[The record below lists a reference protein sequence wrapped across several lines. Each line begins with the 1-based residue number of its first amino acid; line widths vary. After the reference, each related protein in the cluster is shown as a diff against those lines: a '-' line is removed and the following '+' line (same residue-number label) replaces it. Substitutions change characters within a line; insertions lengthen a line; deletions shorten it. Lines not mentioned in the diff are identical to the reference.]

1 MCTTA
6 AAASSYYVIIWLT
19 SRQIKRKKI
28 IIESIPLRLT
38 HPRPGY
44 LFIRDQTTGEWR
56 CWISRSVTPKALYH
70 TRHTHI

>member
-19 SRQIKRKKI
+19 SRQIKRKK